1 LTPDT
6 YDIHALDEMLNSEGW
21 RKVARAAIQQRAK
34 HLRDR
39 IATEH
44 FTDLGALHAAQA
56 EYRVLKTLGDDPRDY
71 FTPRPE

>member
-56 EYRVLKTLGDDPRDY
+56 EYPRR
-71 FTPRPE
+71 RPAGLLHAEAGIVRQ